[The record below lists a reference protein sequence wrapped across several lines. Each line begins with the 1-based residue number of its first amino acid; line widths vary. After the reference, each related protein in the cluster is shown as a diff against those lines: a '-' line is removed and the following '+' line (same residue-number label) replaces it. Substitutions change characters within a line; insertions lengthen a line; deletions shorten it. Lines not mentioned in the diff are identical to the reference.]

1 MRMRKTLRIFLVSL
15 CGLGLFLNTSQ
26 AQDGVPEP
34 SPYDEVARFLAG
46 LPLPAESRLRPFLS
60 LPAVTS
66 HYSEAR
72 ALADKWESY
81 RLSQIRKWSR
91 SEIQPRIARPP
102 VLKYLFG
109 GPDFVHATT
118 LFPEVP
124 EYVLAGMEP
133 LGSVP
138 DFFAMNAA
146 ELGEYLSH
154 VSYTLRSVS
163 ERSFFITKEMS
174 EDFGKKGVDGVFPI
188 LLYFAALT
196 GHQVLDADHV
206 KIGANG
212 KPERCEPE
220 VANAIWLR
228 FRPLK
233 PSPQAP
239 AAQNLYYVFGDLS
252 NAGFKPDRPF
262 HNFLKA
268 RPGGI
273 GYLKAASYLMHTERF
288 SNVRNF
294 LVGECDYILQD
305 ESGIPAEFLALYFN
319 VTYYGNYVG
328 PIDMFGEY
336 DQPWLHRIYQSG
348 VAKPLPFGTGYR
360 MRDDH
365 SIQMFGIR
373 K

>member
-1 MRMRKTLRIFLVSL
+1 MKGTLRIFLVT
-15 CGLGLFLNTSQ
+15 LGGFGVLPTPIQ

-46 LPLPAESRLRPFLS
+46 LPLPPESRLRPFLS
-60 LPAVTS
+60 LPGVTS

-72 ALADKWESY
+72 ALAEKWESY

-91 SEIQPRIARPP
+91 NEIQPRISRPP
-102 VLKYLFG
+102 VLKYMFG
-109 GPDFVHATT
+109 GPDFVHAAT

-124 EYVLAGMEP
+124 EYVLSGMEP

-138 DFFAMNAA
+138 DFFAMDAT
-146 ELGEYLSH
+146 ELGAYLSH

-163 ERSFFITKEMS
+163 ERSFFITREMS

-188 LLYFAALT
+188 LLYFSALT
-196 GHQVLDADHV
+196 GHRVMDADHV
-206 KIGANG
+206 KIDPNG
-212 KPERCEPE
+212 EPKRCEPG

-239 AAQNLYYVFGDLS
+239 TAQNLYYVFGDLS

-262 HNFLKA
+262 HKFLKA

-305 ESGIPAEFLALYFN
+305 ASGIPAEFLALYFD

-336 DQPWLHRIYQSG
+336 DQPWLRRIYQSG

-365 SIQMFGIR
+365 AIQMFGVR